1 MFELENRL
9 QNWILREVKLKYMYL
24 FIYIR
29 KPRVVMMP
37 LMITFVTYD
46 IFVKLWLLWTRVEK
60 HCVESYPNK

>member
-46 IFVKLWLLWTRVEK
+46 IFVKW
-60 HCVESYPNK
+60 